1 MGAVM
6 NMQTETRTGMKRR
19 VGSILLAMT
28 LAFLAGCASTPEP
41 APPPLD
47 DGVDSEFSDG
57 SSGVVVPDT
66 SRSNVVSGSGFGIS
80 PVYFGLDRSDVSSQY
95 AAGLESAAQTVQQ
108 TGATIVIEGHCDER
122 GSEEYNVALGER
134 RATAV
139 RRYLYNL
146 GVPMGQ
152 MSTVSYGE
160 AQPAVSGSGE
170 TAWQLNRRAEFQV
183 R

>member
-1 MGAVM
+1 MGM
-6 NMQTETRTGMKRR
+6 LMSTQTETGNGMKRR
-19 VGSILLAMT
+19 IVSILLAIS
-28 LAFLAGCASTPEP
+28 LAFVAGCASTPEP
-41 APPPLD
+41 APPMD
-47 DGVDSEFSDG
+47 DGIDSEFSDG
-57 SSGVVVPDT
+57 SEEVIVVET
-66 SRSNVVSGSGFGIS
+66 TVSDLVADRDFVIA
-80 PVYFGLDRSDVSSQY
+80 PVYFALDRSDISSQY
-95 AAGLESAAQTVQQ
+95 TPGLEAAAQAIRAS
-108 TGATIVIEGHCDER
+108 GATIVIGGHCDER